1 MVIRMLKQLVN
12 ILGWSFNMSEN
23 RIKKAFEKCK
33 HENRAAFMPFVTA
46 GYPDIKTSQAIMDGF
61 PQAGAD
67 IIEVGMP
74 FSDPMADGPI
84 VEAAG
89 HVALKNGQTLQKTL
103 NMVASFRQKD
113 SETPIILMGYYN
125 PIYIF
130 GVDNFLDEAK
140 KAGVDGLIVV
150 DLPSEEDGEL
160 CLPALKANIDF
171 IRLTTPTTNDERL
184 KTVLKNSSGFI
195 YYVSITGITGSKITN
210 YDKVEKAVKRIKSQT
225 ELPVCVGFGIKTADD
240 AKAIGK
246 HADGVVIASVLIKA
260 LGDSLE
266 NEKAT
271 KQSVNSVLEIVRSLA
286 KGVRQAR

>member
-113 SETPIILMGYYN
+113 KKTPIILMGYYN

>member
-1 MVIRMLKQLVN
+1 
-12 ILGWSFNMSEN
+12 MSEN

-33 HENRAAFMPFVTA
+33 NENRAAFMPFITA

-61 PQAGAD
+61 PKAGAD

-84 VEAAG
+84 IEAAG

-103 NMVASFRQKD
+103 DMVASFRQKD
-113 SETPIILMGYYN
+113 TETPVILMGYYN

-130 GVDNFLDEAK
+130 GVDNFLSEAK
-140 KAGVDGLIVV
+140 KAGIDGLIVV
-150 DLPSEEDGEL
+150 DLPSEEDDEL
-160 CLPALKANIDF
+160 CLPALKAGIDF
-171 IRLTTPTTNDERL
+171 IRLTTPTTNDKRL

-195 YYVSITGITGSKITN
+195 YYVSITGITGSKIAN
-210 YDKVEKAVKRIKSQT
+210 YDKVEEAVKRIKSQT
-225 ELPVCVGFGIKTADD
+225 ELPVCVGFGIKTPDD
-240 AKAIGK
+240 AKVIAK
-246 HADGVVIASVLIKA
+246 HADGVVVASVLIKV

-266 NEKAT
+266 NKKAT
-271 KQSVNSVLEIVRSLA
+271 DKSVNIVLEIVRSLA

>member
-33 HENRAAFMPFVTA
+33 HENRAAFMPFVSA